1 MRFILASVILF
12 SAVAT
17 AEIAFVPLRATAPGN
32 DAEYYSLRPDQAKV
46 EALAPLSAADLSK
59 ITVDTLKAYKQEQL
73 DQLYFRLQSGPF
85 PSGDYRTALLVKNT
99 LVQAIEAKLVQ
110 TATAS
115 GDALQRVFRQ
125 QLLQYLCKGKDG
137 LTCVGDYLWKGKRFY
152 AVTND
157 GTRQMRNA
165 IPNLFFK
172 SLALKLAGL
181 GALVGPISKAR
192 TETFDNASDLMLFPA
207 NVYCGSSLIDARRES
222 IIIDYAYGDDFQP
235 YIPEID
241 GLTGRD
247 GENLRDE
254 IRMVRPGLYLGR
266 AYIDKVFLLN
276 FVLEST
282 GSAGAQQSA
291 CWAGHSWQ

>member
-1 MRFILASVILF
+1 MRFGFIALLMF
-12 SAVAT
+12 TAVA
-17 AEIAFVPLRATAPGN
+17 AADVSFVPLRKTTAGR

-46 EALAPLSAADLSK
+46 EALAPLSAGDLAK
-59 ITVDTLKAYKQEQL
+59 VTVDTLKVYKQEQL
-73 DQLYFRLQSGPF
+73 DQLYFRLPSGPF
-85 PSGDYRTALLVKNT
+85 PAGDFRTTLLVKNT

-110 TATAS
+110 TATTG
-115 GDALQRVFRQ
+115 GDTLQNVFRQ
-125 QLLQYLCKGKDG
+125 QLIQYLCKGKDG
-137 LTCVGDYLWKGKRFY
+137 LTCLGDYLWKGKRFY
-152 AVTND
+152 AATPD

-165 IPNLFFK
+165 VPNLMFK
-172 SLALKLAGL
+172 SLGLKLAGL
-181 GALVGPISKAR
+181 GALVGPLGKAR
-192 TETFDNASDLMLFPA
+192 AETFGSANSLMLFPA

-235 YIPEID
+235 YIAEID

-254 IRMVRPGLYLGR
+254 LRMVRPGLYLGR

-282 GSAGAQQSA
+282 ASVGAQPSA